1 MRPINVKQYKY
12 QPRKD
17 WGSDHWLQHAYVM
30 VRNPWITEDDKEYWQ
45 DKINELESKHK
56 KEKN

>member
-17 WGSDHWLQHAYVM
+17 WTYEHWLRHAYVM
-30 VRNPWITEDDKEYWQ
+30 VRNPWITVDDKEYWQ

>member
-1 MRPINVKQYKY
+1 LR
-12 QPRKD
+12 
-17 WGSDHWLQHAYVM
+17 HAYVM
-30 VRNPWITEDDKEYWQ
+30 IRNPWITEDDKEYWQ